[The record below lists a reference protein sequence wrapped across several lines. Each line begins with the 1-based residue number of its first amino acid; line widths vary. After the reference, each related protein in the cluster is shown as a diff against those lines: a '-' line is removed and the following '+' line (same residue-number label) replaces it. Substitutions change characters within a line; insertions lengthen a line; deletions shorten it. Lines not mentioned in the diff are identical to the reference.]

1 MDWLLEPKVVERF
14 HIKKLEDNEEDEVLI
29 FLVEDT
35 LYCTAHLELQDVI
48 GVDINKRRL
57 LTKEYIK
64 ANITE
69 AIKRDIADD
78 FIEGTTK
85 SLEYYFMERFDGLFV
100 TKDNSIYLYV

>member
-29 FLVEDT
+29 FLVGDT

-48 GVDINKRRL
+48 GVDISKRKL

-64 ANITE
+64 SNITE
-69 AIKRDIADD
+69 GMKKSIVED
-78 FIEGTTK
+78 FIEGTTN
-85 SLEYYFMERFDGLFV
+85 SLEYYFMEHFGGLFV
-100 TKDNSIYLYV
+100 KKEEIYIYI